1 VVAKVKTYTGQFHR
15 EGDIWV
21 AEVQE
26 VPQAHTYGRTLAKT
40 QAYLRE
46 ALALA
51 LDGEEDAFELV
62 THVHIAPDVDDL
74 IDQALQARQRAE
86 AVSEEAQ
93 AATAA
98 AARALV
104 EQGGLSLRDAAVAL
118 GLSFQRVD
126 QILSQRQ
133 KLVS

>member
-1 VVAKVKTYTGQFHR
+1 MRQAMKTYTGDFHR
-15 EGDIWV
+15 EGDNWV
-21 AEVQE
+21 AEVRE

-40 QAYLRE
+40 KEYLRE
-46 ALALA
+46 ALALV
-51 LDGEEDAFELV
+51 LDVEEDAFELV
-62 THVHIAPDVDDL
+62 THVHVTDDVDDL
-74 IDQALQARQRAE
+74 IERALAARERAE
-86 AVSEEAQ
+86 VVSEEAK

-98 AARALV
+98 AAVALV

-126 QILSQRQ
+126 QIVSQQQ